1 MRIMSY
7 FLFVCVFNWLAAR
20 GVCVLKNHSVSSLR
34 EAKVRLRSDLLSHRS
49 VKVGPVDQNN
59 IVKLNFSF
67 YCFQVLM
74 GEDVEQSFT
83 SYNYI
88 EMSWIDTDLR
98 WDPEDYGGLRN
109 ASLPY
114 DEMWHPEVML
124 TNSADKD
131 FAIIKPVHNNL
142 LVNSDGLVA
151 LHTQAFLKST
161 CSLDLTFYPFDI
173 QECDFRFI
181 PFFEDSHLEIM
192 EVYMKAISNPFLLQ
206 GEWSI
211 LSREISKF
219 VYVDDY
225 LYLPGIQAKVHL
237 RRNPVFYVM
246 SILGPLVVTSAMTS
260 FVFCIPPDSG
270 DRVAFLVTI
279 FVSNALF
286 LNFIASG
293 VSGATTETMPRSFT
307 LSNLPRLAIFLI
319 GVILESFLALLATL
333 YVLWKYNKERQE
345 AMTAKTAPSYERNE
359 TRAHQEDIRQ
369 GHLEESLDE
378 PVATGSVGKIR
389 SFLGD
394 LLRKNTSVVRPLQND
409 VTMHRARRDVRVM
422 RRRHV
427 TSREL
432 DVIFFILYH
441 AINVPFYLS
450 LFRY

>member
-1 MRIMSY
+1 MCIMSY
-7 FLFVCVFNWLAAR
+7 FSFVCVFNLLAAR
-20 GVCVLKNHSVSSLR
+20 GVCVLKNDSVSSLR
-34 EAKVRLRSDLLSHRS
+34 EAKVHLRSDLLSHKS
-49 VKVGPVDQNN
+49 VK
-59 IVKLNFSF
+59 
-67 YCFQVLM
+67 VLM

-83 SYNYI
+83 SYNYV

-114 DEMWHPEVML
+114 DDMWHPEIIL

-131 FAIIKPVHNNL
+131 FAMLKPVHNHL

-151 LHTQAFLKST
+151 LRTQAFLKST

-173 QECDFRFI
+173 QECEFRLT
-181 PFFEDSHLEIM
+181 PFFEDCHLEIM
-192 EVYMKAISNPFLLQ
+192 EVYMKAISDPFLLQ
-206 GEWSI
+206 GEWTI
-211 LSREISKF
+211 VSREISKS

-225 LYLPGIQAKVHL
+225 FYLPGIKAKVRL

-286 LNFIASG
+286 LNFIA
-293 VSGATTETMPRSFT
+293 ETMPKSFT

-345 AMTAKTAPSYERNE
+345 AMITQTAPACEQNE
-359 TRAHQEDIRQ
+359 TGVFQNIRQ
-369 GHLEESLDE
+369 GQLESLDE
-378 PVATGSVGKIR
+378 LVATSSVGKLR
-389 SFLGD
+389 SFLGN

-409 VTMHRARRDVRVM
+409 VIMHRARRDVRVM

-441 AINVPFYLS
+441 VINVPFYLS